1 MINVDIMT
9 AIQLRAELFRQMNP
23 LLDNEVA
30 MTKVL
35 EFVKGLMP
43 SGSRGVSAKKASRRG
58 WAAAAKKAHKDGQD
72 ALIAD
77 DVFDDETMEDWKW

>member
-1 MINVDIMT
+1 
-9 AIQLRAELFRQMNP
+9 MNP

-35 EFVKGLMP
+35 EFVKGLIP
-43 SGSRGVSAKKASRRG
+43 SGSRSVSAKTTSRRG

-77 DVFDDETMEDWKW
+77 DVFDDETMEDWKC

>member
-43 SGSRGVSAKKASRRG
+43 SGSRSVSAKTASRRG

-77 DVFDDETMEDWKW
+77 DVFVDEAMEDWKW

>member
-1 MINVDIMT
+1 MT

-23 LLDNEVA
+23 LLDNEAA

-43 SGSRGVSAKKASRRG
+43 SVNRNVSAKSVSRRG

-72 ALIAD
+72 VLIAD
-77 DVFDDETMEDWKW
+77 DVL

>member
-1 MINVDIMT
+1 
-9 AIQLRAELFRQMNP
+9 MNP

-35 EFVKGLMP
+35 EFVKGLIP
-43 SGSRGVSAKKASRRG
+43 SGSRSVSAKTTSRRG
-58 WAAAAKKAHKDGQD
+58 WATAAKKAHKDGQD

>member
-1 MINVDIMT
+1 MT

-43 SGSRGVSAKKASRRG
+43 SNSRNVSARRG